1 MSVKDK
7 ELKWKDIYFEATKLG
22 ASEEAIRIKDQ
33 AIHEAQE
40 LVESLGLRREELV
53 SETLK
58 YPELVVD
65 NPRRK
70 LNVRFDE
77 KGKIVRVTTTEWM
90 FEIMYGRRR
99 MRRRRR

>member
-7 ELKWKDIYFEATKLG
+7 EFKWKDIYFEATKPG
-22 ASEEAIRIKDQ
+22 ASEEAIRIKDH
-33 AIHEAQE
+33 AFREAQE

-58 YPELVVD
+58 YPELVVG
-65 NPRRK
+65 NHHRK
-70 LNVRFDE
+70 LNVRFDG
-77 KGKIVRVTTTEWM
+77 KGKMVRVTITEWM

-99 MRRRRR
+99 RR

>member
-22 ASEEAIRIKDQ
+22 ASEEAIRIKDH
-33 AIHEAQE
+33 AFHEAQE

-58 YPELVVD
+58 YPELVVG

>member
-1 MSVKDK
+1 M
-7 ELKWKDIYFEATKLG
+7 
-22 ASEEAIRIKDQ
+22 
-33 AIHEAQE
+33 
-40 LVESLGLRREELV
+40 GLHREELV

-58 YPELVVD
+58 YPELVVG

-77 KGKIVRVTTTEWM
+77 KGKMVRVTTTEWM

-99 MRRRRR
+99 RR

>member
-1 MSVKDK
+1 MSADDK
-7 ELKWKDIYFEATKLG
+7 EFKWSDIYFEATKPG
-22 ASEEAIRIKDQ
+22 ASEEAIRIKDN
-33 AIHEAQE
+33 AFREAQE

-58 YPELVVD
+58 YPELVVG
-65 NPRRK
+65 NHCRK

-77 KGKIVRVTTTEWM
+77 KGKMVRVTTTEWM

-99 MRRRRR
+99 RR